1 MYILDLP
8 EEPHGQD
15 LLERK
20 PFARRVAE
28 TISRY
33 PHASGLVIGIYGV
46 WGEGKSSLLS
56 YMLGAITELNK
67 SQDDQHRLLPVHF
80 NPWYFADE
88 RGLIEGFFAAL
99 RDALKEDAAVGGTN
113 SLVSKRDV
121 GTLLEKYGDM
131 FAAVSVGVP
140 GISIKP
146 GEAVAKLG
154 KALSSTTLQR
164 LKDEIGT
171 LLRERQ
177 RRLVVVIDDIDRL
190 DDNEIHAV
198 FKLVKLAA
206 DFPYVTYVLAF
217 DDAVVAAA
225 LGKRL
230 SG

>member
-20 PFARRVAE
+20 PFAKRVAE
-28 TISRY
+28 TIARY

-56 YMLGAITELNK
+56 YMLGAINELNK
-67 SQDDQHRLLPVHF
+67 SQGDQYRLLPVHF
-80 NPWYFADE
+80 NPWYFADQ

-154 KALSSTTLQR
+154 KALSSTTLRR

-171 LLRERQ
+171 LVR
-177 RRLVVVIDDIDRL
+177 
-190 DDNEIHAV
+190 
-198 FKLVKLAA
+198 
-206 DFPYVTYVLAF
+206 
-217 DDAVVAAA
+217 
-225 LGKRL
+225 
-230 SG
+230 